1 MPFQKG
7 ANNLSSSS
15 VTELT
20 RMNIELQKI
29 TVELIDKMN
38 NLTTRM
44 DRMLSLFED
53 AARAIGNTP
62 EESSG
67 LKTQL
72 QDLLEQ
78 NKTIARGLLSIE
90 RYIRER
96 QPAQLSTFQ
105 QKPGYL

>member
-7 ANNLSSSS
+7 NNSSS
-15 VTELT
+15 TTTQELA
-20 RMNIELQKI
+20 RMNIELQKVTI
-29 TVELIDKMN
+29 ELIDKMN
-38 NLTTRM
+38 NLTVRM

-53 AARAIGNTP
+53 AARNMTATDD
-62 EESSG
+62 SSG

-90 RYIRER
+90 KYMRER
-96 QPAQLSTFQ
+96 QPTQLSTFQ
-105 QKPGYL
+105 QKQSYP

>member
-1 MPFQKG
+1 MAFQKG
-7 ANNLSSSS
+7 GSNPSTSTA
-15 VTELT
+15 TELA

-29 TVELIDKMN
+29 TIELIDKMN

-53 AARAIGNTP
+53 AARNISTTDDA
-62 EESSG
+62 SG

-78 NKTIARGLLSIE
+78 NKTIARGLLSLE
-90 RYIRER
+90 KYIRER
-96 QPAQLSTFQ
+96 QPAQLSSFQ
-105 QKPGYL
+105 QKPGYP

>member
-7 ANNLSSSS
+7 GSNPLS
-15 VTELT
+15 TAQELA

-53 AARAIGNTP
+53 AARNISTTDDAG
-62 EESSG
+62 S

-72 QDLLEQ
+72 QDLLDQ

-96 QPAQLSTFQ
+96 QPTPLSSFQ
-105 QKPGYL
+105 QKPGYP

>member
-1 MPFQKG
+1 MPFVKG
-7 ANNLSSSS
+7 GTNLSNSSL
-15 VTELT
+15 TELA
-20 RMNIELQKI
+20 RMNVELQKI

-53 AARAIGNTP
+53 AARTIGNTP
-62 EESSG
+62 EETSG

-90 RYIRER
+90 KYIRER
-96 QPAQLSTFQ
+96 QPPQLSTFQ
-105 QKPGYL
+105 PKPGYP